1 MGGVVMSAR
10 AVSSRGAP
18 GRGGPVSR
26 ARGGARRSGV
36 TRVPVVGGDRAGVGQ
51 REQVDEIQRSRLL
64 AAAVVAVDELGY
76 ADTTVSD
83 VTSRARVSRR
93 TFYELFA
100 NREECLAAVLED
112 AVALVEG
119 EIAAAGLG
127 GLGWRERVRGG
138 LSVILSFLDREPA
151 LARVCVVQA
160 LRGGS
165 QLLGRREEILAG
177 LARVVDEGRLEGGRG
192 GGGCTPLTAEGV
204 VGAAFAIVYARLLR
218 GEREPLMGLLGELMG
233 MIVLPYRGV
242 AAARRELAQPVSGG
256 SVGAPGDQA
265 APGGAVGDPLQGV
278 SMRLTYRTARVLES
292 VAACPGGSNREV
304 AERAGIHDPGQVSK
318 LLARLERLGLL
329 VNTGEG
335 HAKGEPNA
343 WSLTPTGL
351 RVVQRLSMTTGSQ
364 KDVELS
370 APSASRSSVA
380 AGPTPAASSY
390 PQSRGSSLMDHS
402 LGRGSC

>member
-1 MGGVVMSAR
+1 
-10 AVSSRGAP
+10 
-18 GRGGPVSR
+18 VSR

-36 TRVPVVGGDRAGVGQ
+36 TRVSAVGGGDWAGVGQ
-51 REQVDEIQRSRLL
+51 RKQVDEIQRSRLL

-112 AVALVEG
+112 VVALVAG
-119 EIAAAGLG
+119 ELAAAGLE
-127 GLGWRERVRGG
+127 GLAWRERVRGG
-138 LSVILSFLDREPA
+138 LSVILSFLDRERA

-160 LRGGS
+160 LRGGPR
-165 QLLGRREEILAG
+165 LLERREEILAG
-177 LARVVDEGRLEGGRG
+177 LARVIDEGRLESGRG
-192 GGGCTPLTAEGV
+192 GGCTSLTAEGV

-233 MIVLPYRGV
+233 MIVLPYQGA
-242 AAARRELAQPVSGG
+242 AAARRELARPVLGG
-256 SVGAPGDQA
+256 SVGAPDDQA
-265 APGGAVGDPLQGV
+265 ARRGAVGDPLQGV

-292 VAACPGGSNREV
+292 VAECPGGSNREV
-304 AERAGIHDPGQVSK
+304 AERAGIHDPGQISK
-318 LLARLERLGLL
+318 LLSRLERLGLL
-329 VNTGEG
+329 MNTGEG

-343 WSLTPTGL
+343 WSLTPKGL
-351 RVVQRLSMTTGSQ
+351 RVVQRLRMTAGSQ
-364 KDVELS
+364 KDAGLR
-370 APSASRSSVA
+370 APSASCSSIA